1 MPSGGVPSA
10 VKPAVTS
17 GFEGCGGRTPPLYD
31 CAPDSGTQIFGS
43 PGFAMPTTRLGVPTL
58 PTPPE
63 RFDPAYYARFYDD
76 PRTRVHD
83 ATQIAA
89 LGRAISGFAEWFGLP
104 LKSAL
109 EVGAGTGLL
118 RDWFRQSHPAT
129 QYVSTEVSR
138 FAADKYGH
146 ELLDI
151 AKTTPK
157 KPYDLV
163 ICQGVLPYL
172 DDAAAEAA
180 LENLA
185 RATRGLLYLEAI
197 THLDLHT
204 VCDRSLTD
212 VDVHDRKGSWYR
224 DRLGRHFEQVG
235 AGLWHKQDGPLLFYE
250 LERAPR
256 RKVSPAS

>member
-1 MPSGGVPSA
+1 MP
-10 VKPAVTS
+10 KP
-17 GFEGCGGRTPPLYD
+17 P
-31 CAPDSGTQIFGS
+31 Q
-43 PGFAMPTTRLGVPTL
+43 
-58 PTPPE
+58 PE

-76 PRTRVHD
+76 PATRVHD
-83 ATQIAA
+83 STQIGA

-104 LKSAL
+104 LQSAL
-109 EVGAGTGLL
+109 EIGAGTGLL
-118 RDWFRQSHPAT
+118 RDWFRVSFPAL

-138 FAADKYGH
+138 FAAEKYGH

-151 AKTTPK
+151 AKSAPK
-157 KPYDLV
+157 RQFDLV

-172 DDAAAEAA
+172 DDAAATAA

-197 THLDLHT
+197 THLDLNT

-212 VDVHDRKGSWYR
+212 VDVHERKGGWYR
-224 DRLGRHFEQVG
+224 DRLGRHFEQIG

-256 RKVSPAS
+256 RKLTPGR